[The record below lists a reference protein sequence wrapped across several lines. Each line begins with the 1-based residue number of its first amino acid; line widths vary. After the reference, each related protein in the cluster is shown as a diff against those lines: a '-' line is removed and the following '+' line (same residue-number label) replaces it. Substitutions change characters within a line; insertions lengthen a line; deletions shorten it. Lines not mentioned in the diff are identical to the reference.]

1 MTTQTPS
8 GWYPDPY
15 GSPLLRWWD
24 GSEWTDATH
33 QTDAPTG
40 QGTAPG
46 SQTGPF
52 LQQHSAGPGPQQTG
66 PHPAGPG
73 PQQTGPRP
81 TQEGPRGTGPS
92 GSFPSG
98 PSGPPAPSGP
108 SGQWSPPAAHQ
119 QGAQAPTGAGQPHW
133 GGPPNGHTAQMPLP
147 PYDGY
152 PSAPP
157 PRKSGPLP
165 WILGGGGVLVL
176 IVVIVVAAMYLI
188 NPERRNTAGEPTG
201 LTTPPPTAPL
211 EPSQEPTPEATPA
224 PSGSAP
230 PKAVDGRV
238 TDPVTGL
245 SYEMPGEPWEVPPSV
260 GGGLGFVWSSAAVAV
275 AQENFDGR
283 GGDWLGNVLT
293 GELPDQYGYQGVGS
307 MRSVA
312 ATLLQVVEPAF
323 YTPPHSRKIVEDKAV
338 KVSGKDAWL
347 LVFDLD
353 FSEQAEANGWKWK
366 QERAAFLIVDR
377 GENTRPALAYIS
389 VPDNLDISVA
399 DKVIKS
405 FKLP

>member
-1 MTTQTPS
+1 MRHKAVLTTLAAMTTQTPP

-24 GSEWTDATH
+24 GTQWTDATH
-33 QTDAPTG
+33 QTDAPAG
-40 QGTAPG
+40 QGTERGP
-46 SQTGPF
+46 QTGPSPQPH
-52 LQQHSAGPGPQQTG
+52 LAGPGPQQMGPPPAPEGPHGVGPTG
-66 PHPAGPG
+66 PWAQQGPHQQGPAGPA
-73 PQQTGPRP
+73 
-81 TQEGPRGTGPS
+81 GTG
-92 GSFPSG
+92 
-98 PSGPPAPSGP
+98 
-108 SGQWSPPAAHQ
+108 
-119 QGAQAPTGAGQPHW
+119 QPQW
-133 GGPPNGHTAQMPLP
+133 GGPPNGNTAQMPLP

-152 PSAPP
+152 PSGPP

-165 WILGGGGVLVL
+165 WILGGGGVLIL
-176 IVVIVVAAMYLI
+176 IVVIVVAAMYLV
-188 NPERRNTAGEPTG
+188 NPDRTNTAGESTAPR
-201 LTTPPPTAPL
+201 TPPPTASL
-211 EPSQEPTPEATPA
+211 EPSQEPTPETTPA

-230 PKAVDGRV
+230 PQAVDGRV

-245 SYEMPGEPWEVPPSV
+245 SYEMPEGPWKVPPSV

-307 MRSVA
+307 LRSAA

-323 YTPPHSRKIVEDKAV
+323 YSPPHTRKIVEDKAV
-338 KVSGKDAWL
+338 KVGGKDAWL

-353 FSEQAEANGWKWK
+353 FSEQAKANGWKWK
-366 QERAAFLIVDR
+366 RERAAFVIVDR
-377 GENTRPALAYIS
+377 GENTRPALAYVS